1 MANYYVETG
10 RAEIELDLKVR
21 IRIDAF
27 GASNSIWGR
36 EELQK
41 CYEEMLEDGSLA
53 QLIKTHIAENTNGIQ
68 IIDNAEDIDMV
79 RYGAKIL

>member
-1 MANYYVETG
+1 MANYYAETN

-27 GASNSIWGR
+27 GGSKAIWQCD
-36 EELQK
+36 ELQK
-41 CYEEMLEDGSLA
+41 RYEEMLEDGSLA
-53 QLIKTHIAENTNGIQ
+53 QLVKEHLAENTNGCQ
-68 IIDNAEDIDMV
+68 IIDNAECIDVV